1 MILPAAGPGA
11 HNEQRVHYHSA
22 AAKIV
27 EVPAGPA
34 FIRACG
40 PFSCSR
46 AVSYT
51 VGSYVLSYQPSL
63 EFFNYWIF
71 FCAALRQ

>member
-1 MILPAAGPGA
+1 MILPAARPGT
-11 HNEQRVHYHSA
+11 HHEQRVHYHSA

-27 EVPAGPA
+27 EVPADPA

-51 VGSYVLSYQPSL
+51 VGSYVLSYQLSL